1 MLYQAKLY
9 FVVSLYVSQ
18 NILGR
23 IIIKKK
29 KARHLSTSQLEL
41 HCVDAVGMD
50 TVLPQGY
57 D

>member
-29 KARHLSTSQLEL
+29 KARRLSTSQLEL